1 MELKEHKGEQPVL
14 RELKELQG
22 HQGPRELKEA

>member
-14 RELKELQG
+14 RELKEPQA
-22 HQGPRELKEA
+22 HKVQQELKVA